1 MQVTSFVGKIDYQQS
16 QRVFRQ
22 RPSRERKKTSWWNCR
37 IDVST
42 PRGALG
48 LRRTKRRVPTFCA
61 LPSRTYC
68 QTKDNVCTER
78 RESKTAQSKTTFL
91 LNCKFL
97 LEQEGCKTQQKLKLV
112 QNGHVLRGG
121 EGKEFMRSTL
131 NKQISHNLPW
141 YSIIEYPTI
150 SITHMGML
158 QKRAKA

>member
-22 RPSRERKKTSWWNCR
+22 RPSRERKKQSGETAELMLVRRTELWDW
-37 IDVST
+37 
-42 PRGALG
+42 GALNAEF
-48 LRRTKRRVPTFCA
+48 LLFVLYQVA
-61 LPSRTYC
+61 
-68 QTKDNVCTER
+68 QTKDNECTER

-97 LEQEGCKTQQKLKLV
+97 LEQENCKTQQKLKFV

-121 EGKEFMRSTL
+121 EGKEFMRSKL
-131 NKQISHNLPW
+131 NNQISHNLPW